1 MKDTSWVLPYLEKL
15 FSRTDISEIRAS
27 IKNKLPKKLYKYF
40 SFEDEYALSNLEFGI
55 IHFSSPSTFN
65 DPFDCSLGD
74 NYFSEIE
81 IDMRRHNIN
90 FPNYIESMNG
100 INKVI
105 HDNYRITCFSE
116 RPDNILLWS
125 LYSNKHK
132 GICIEYNLDNINEVY
147 GYYLLPVLYSIDRPD
162 IRKMT
167 HNNNIQAAIF
177 EVMLNKAKY
186 WEYEE
191 EWRIIRYKEYLK
203 DDNLINDMVSAVYL
217 GANID
222 DNNRIRT
229 IELVDKLNEN
239 RSINNEINLYAFS
252 NSISKYELIC
262 NNMKA

>member
-1 MKDTSWVLPYLEKL
+1 
-15 FSRTDISEIRAS
+15 
-27 IKNKLPKKLYKYF
+27 
-40 SFEDEYALSNLEFGI
+40 
-55 IHFSSPSTFN
+55 
-65 DPFDCSLGD
+65 
-74 NYFSEIE
+74 
-81 IDMRRHNIN
+81 MR
-90 FPNYIESMNG
+90 Y
-100 INKVI
+100 
-105 HDNYRITCFSE
+105 T
-116 RPDNILLWS
+116 
-125 LYSNKHK
+125 
-132 GICIEYNLDNINEVY
+132 

-177 EVMLNKAKY
+177 EVLLNKAKY